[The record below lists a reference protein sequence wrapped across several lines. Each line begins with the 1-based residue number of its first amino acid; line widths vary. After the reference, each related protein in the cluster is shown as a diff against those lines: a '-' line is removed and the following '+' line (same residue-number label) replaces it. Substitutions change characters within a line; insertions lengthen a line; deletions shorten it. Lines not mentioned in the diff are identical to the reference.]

1 MKKFLLTLG
10 LVGIFWGLVMLAS
23 ASGNSCRNVEFSNGI
38 DACVDIDNAGRNDWE
53 LSTDL
58 DGGNN
63 SNLRCDLMTPD
74 SILRSIPNCNGE
86 FEYDGDEPGRIK
98 LRIRYNNNAPE
109 DRDGKPSSNST
120 RTYPQ
125 WVYDFDNEERID
137 DDLDDSNDNGDTS
150 DYTVTASP
158 SDPDKNEWIDVTVK
172 AMDGSSTDTSYR
184 GTVKFKV
191 ERKSGSSWTTASSS
205 LYEISTTSYKFTSS
219 NAGRKTFT
227 DLIRFK
233 DDSYDYRLT
242 IYDYNDN
249 SLKAYKIFS
258 LDGNDNN
265 GDIEELAITSV
276 SPSDPDE
283 DEWVDVTVEAR
294 DDNEDTVENYT
305 SKIKFKVETRD
316 DSNDERE
323 TASSSDYE
331 LDLTTYT
338 FTTSDDGK
346 HKFTDLVRFLDD
358 TEDYRLVVYDYNDSS
373 VDEGYKVFDFGN
385 GYDEDDEET
394 TGDTDGFYL
403 TTYDSTPNANSRAS
417 LTVTARD
424 GNTKDTS
431 YRGTIMFDIYYKSS
445 SSSTRTKTT
454 SSTYYE
460 MNTSKRYQDRG
471 YTFKSTD
478 NGVFE
483 DTYFI
488 KFKKNNYQY
497 KIHVYDED
505 DDDIDGEKIFTVG
518 TTSTTNDD
526 TDNFYI
532 TTDDS
537 TPTASQYVDLTIEAR
552 DGTTKDT
559 SYRGTIQFEVY
570 YKASGSYTRT
580 KTTSSTYYT
589 MAGNYEDDG
598 YAFTSSNRGQKTF
611 NNLIK
616 FNKKNYSYKV
626 IVYDENDEDIEG
638 YKIFTVGTV
647 NNDSNVDGF
656 TDSELRTLWSIY
668 EARPDA
674 INRLEDRYSRLE
686 NSSRRQSMADD
697 IYDEME
703 KVLEDDND
711 REYKDFMD
719 FYNAFLDRYRYTT
732 SIR

>member
-1 MKKFLLTLG
+1 
-10 LVGIFWGLVMLAS
+10 MLAS

-265 GDIEELAITSV
+265 
-276 SPSDPDE
+276 
-283 DEWVDVTVEAR
+283 
-294 DDNEDTVENYT
+294 
-305 SKIKFKVETRD
+305 
-316 DSNDERE
+316 
-323 TASSSDYE
+323 
-331 LDLTTYT
+331 
-338 FTTSDDGK
+338 
-346 HKFTDLVRFLDD
+346 
-358 TEDYRLVVYDYNDSS
+358 
-373 VDEGYKVFDFGN
+373 
-385 GYDEDDEET
+385 
-394 TGDTDGFYL
+394 GDTDGFYL

-656 TDSELRTLWSIY
+656 TDSELRTL
-668 EARPDA
+668 
-674 INRLEDRYSRLE
+674 
-686 NSSRRQSMADD
+686 
-697 IYDEME
+697 
-703 KVLEDDND
+703 
-711 REYKDFMD
+711 
-719 FYNAFLDRYRYTT
+719 
-732 SIR
+732 